1 MSISF
6 SLSNFKGFKELQSV
20 NLKPLTVICGTNNSG
35 KSSLI
40 QSLLL
45 MKQSNPTKFS
55 PNTYGQL
62 PLTFNDSYVQ
72 LGSFLDV
79 VYNHSDDE
87 EIVLKWKV
95 ENKKMMQNQ

>member
-45 MKQSNPTKFS
+45 MKQSNPTKNL
-55 PNTYGQL
+55 PNTYVQL
-62 PLTFNDSYVQ
+62 PLTFNGSYVQ
-72 LGSFLDV
+72 LG
-79 VYNHSDDE
+79 
-87 EIVLKWKV
+87 
-95 ENKKMMQNQ
+95 